1 MAFEVSKVT
10 GYGKQT
16 IEALKYAGGTDPALA
31 AQVVQNTTDIATANG
46 NITNLSQEL
55 NALDARVETSEDAI
69 TRLEGDL
76 YPKAKQVGGNN
87 SLSYDVPTNEN
98 VRDCVVILP
107 LLATACQWDTSYKVA
122 FGNNKYRQVLV
133 SLPARTATT
142 TKAYLY
148 LKREGGCIQ
157 PYIRLNGTG
166 ADTDAGKCI
175 VVGTEDVYASGTTVN
190 YNYIEGIYSSIKDNP
205 SPGVYFTLRYSY
217 TTRS

>member
-16 IEALKYAGGTDPALA
+16 IEALKYAGGSDPSLA
-31 AQVVQNTTDIATANG
+31 EQVAQNTTNIATANE
-46 NITNLSQEL
+46 NIANLSQEL
-55 NALDARVETSEDAI
+55 NALDGRVETSENAI
-69 TRLEGDL
+69 TRIAGDL
-76 YPKAKQVGGNN
+76 DTKAKQIGSNN
-87 SLSYDVPTNEN
+87 SLSYDVPASEN

-107 LLATACQWDTSYKVA
+107 LLTTPCQWDTSYKVA

-133 SLPARTATT
+133 SLPAKTATT

-157 PYIRLNGTG
+157 PYVRLNGTG

-175 VVGTEDVYASGTTVN
+175 VVGTEDVYATGNTVN
-190 YNYIEGIYSSIKDNP
+190 YNYIEGIYSSIKDNTN
-205 SPGVYFTLRYSY
+205 PGVYFTLRYSY